1 MNNKHTAGPWENCN
15 GDIRAKWET
24 GEEITITNTGATR
37 FCGNESG
44 GPRDKRMTAENKGN
58 AELIAA
64 APELA
69 DALDLCAEYL
79 KESHDEAIEA
89 EFYGCEDKQER
100 HEAEEPN
107 CSYCRAIK
115 QARAALKKAGR

>member
-1 MNNKHTAGPWENCN
+1 MSNKFTAGPWENCG

-24 GEEITITNTGATR
+24 GEEITICNTGSTR

-44 GPRDKRMTAENKGN
+44 GPKDIRMRAENKGN

-69 DALDLCAEYL
+69 DALGAISDLADMVDATRTE
-79 KESHDEAIEA
+79 KKIARI
-89 EFYGCEDKQER
+89 
-100 HEAEEPN
+100 
-107 CSYCRAIK
+107 
-115 QARAALKKAGR
+115 ARAALKKAGR